1 VTSFHFQPADAPGRS
16 GAAPAEAQ
24 GSTAQPAQP
33 GGAGE
38 GAPPASAWSG
48 MGSMLFLLLPLAL
61 IFFMTRNQNKKQ
73 KELESSL
80 KVGDRVIT
88 RAGAI
93 GKIVDISE
101 RTMRLEL
108 APGVNVTFLKTAVEG
123 LDTTEPKPGAQKTA
137 AKDAPSKESASK
149 DAASKD
155 SKDTASKD
163 SKKG

>member
-1 VTSFHFQPADAPGRS
+1 VTCFHFQPADAPGRS
-16 GAAPAEAQ
+16 GAAPAEAH
-24 GSTAQPAQP
+24 GSTAQSARP
-33 GGAGE
+33 GGGAE

-93 GKIVDISE
+93 GKIVEISE

-123 LDTTEPKPGAQKTA
+123 LDTTEPKPGAAKPA
-137 AKDAPSKESASK
+137 ASKESASK

-155 SKDTASKD
+155 AKDTASKD